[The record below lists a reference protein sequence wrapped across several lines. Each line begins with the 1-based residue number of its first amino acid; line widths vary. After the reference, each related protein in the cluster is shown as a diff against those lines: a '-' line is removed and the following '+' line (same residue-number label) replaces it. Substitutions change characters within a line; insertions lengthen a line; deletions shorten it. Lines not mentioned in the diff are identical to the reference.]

1 MNSKVDLDISI
12 LARTARTEE
21 GVKLLFIE
29 DPETGVVVLDA
40 KAALILAS
48 FITKE
53 FSNEHPRN

>member
-12 LARTARTEE
+12 LARTAHTEE

-40 KAALILAS
+40 RAALTLAA
-48 FITKE
+48 FIQKE
-53 FSNEHPRN
+53 FPNEHPRN